1 MKSVTCA
8 AALLLAL
15 TSGYA
20 LAGSPKTAACAGD
33 TSTMMVPIEHHE
45 SLDLSHRSAGSDKSD
60 ELGVPYYN
68 QSR

>member
-20 LAGSPKTAACAGD
+20 LAGSPKTDAWR
-33 TSTMMVPIEHHE
+33 
-45 SLDLSHRSAGSDKSD
+45 HRHQHNDGAD
-60 ELGVPYYN
+60 
-68 QSR
+68 